1 MSFFQNL
8 FSSKMKILTFV
19 VLPIFIILLIAA
31 WIYMIFF
38 ANSTTT
44 LQEQSASSVVEIGS
58 IQDFVTNKSTQISSS
73 KSTTK
78 ASFDDLE
85 KPKSTTNS
93 QSSIVAL
100 TSSVASTPE
109 IDATEIM
116 TLLDKI
122 ELLDSNEDA
131 TLDNQILEN

>member
-1 MSFFQNL
+1 
-8 FSSKMKILTFV
+8 MKILTFV

-44 LQEQSASSVVEIGS
+44 PQEQSISSVVEIDK
-58 IQDFVTNKSTQISSS
+58 IQDFVTNKTSQISTS
-73 KSTTK
+73 KNTTK

-100 TSSVASTPE
+100 TSPVASTPE

-131 TLDNQILEN
+131 TLDSQILEN